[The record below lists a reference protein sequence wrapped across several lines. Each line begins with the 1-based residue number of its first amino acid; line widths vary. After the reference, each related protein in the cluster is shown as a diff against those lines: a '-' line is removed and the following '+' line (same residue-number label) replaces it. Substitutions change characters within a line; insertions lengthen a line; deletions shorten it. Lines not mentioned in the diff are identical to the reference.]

1 MGTSAALL
9 PFGDFFG
16 TVQFGTVE
24 RRSLVLG
31 LPPFREIF
39 MLSPGPEVA
48 SACCVGSGVGT
59 AMRTVRRF
67 IRRQRISIL
76 HG

>member
-9 PFGDFFG
+9 PFGDLFG
-16 TVQFGTVE
+16 TVQFGTVK
-24 RRSLVLG
+24 RRCLVLR

-39 MLSPGPEVA
+39 MVSVGPEVA
-48 SACCVGSGVGT
+48 PACCAGSGVGT
-59 AMRTVRRF
+59 AMRTMRRF
-67 IRRQRISIL
+67 IRRQCISIP

>member
-9 PFGDFFG
+9 PSGDFFG
-16 TVQFGTVE
+16 TVQFGTVK
-24 RRSLVLG
+24 RRCLVLQ

-39 MLSPGPEVA
+39 MVSAGPEVGP
-48 SACCVGSGVGT
+48 ACCAGSGVGT